1 MINGDLE
8 VTMNKIG
15 QVWEKCGFIL
25 RLSHTEDSEE
35 YFSQNFNP
43 LDIEVARLTGCKEVF
58 THDEVVN
65 FFKQCIESDDRY
77 DFLIISPDGRII
89 GESVINEID
98 WDARSANFRIGIFNS
113 NERGKGIGSW
123 AIKKTRDFAFEKL
136 KLHRL
141 ELDVF
146 SFNLNAEKA
155 YLAAGFKRE
164 GVLRDAIWNGKEFA
178 DDILMAILE
187 DEWKQ
192 IKNNE

>member
-1 MINGDLE
+1 
-8 VTMNKIG
+8 MNKIG

-25 RLSHTEDSEE
+25 RLSRTEDAEE

-43 LDIEVARLTGCKEVF
+43 LDVEVARLTGCKEVF

-146 SFNLNAEKA
+146 SFNLHAEKA

>member
-1 MINGDLE
+1 
-8 VTMNKIG
+8 MNKIN
-15 QVWEKCGFIL
+15 QTWTKDGFVL
-25 RLSHTEDSEE
+25 RLAQVEDAEA
-35 YFSQNFNP
+35 YFQQNFNP
-43 LDIEVARLTGCKEVF
+43 LDSEVARLTGCKEVF

-65 FFKQCIESDDRY
+65 FFMQCVDDNDRY
-77 DFLIISPDGRII
+77 DFLIINPDGRII

-98 WDARSANFRIGIFNS
+98 WKARSANFRIAIFQS
-113 NERGKGIGSW
+113 AERGRGIGSW
-123 AIKKTRDFAFEKL
+123 VIKATRDFAFEKL

-146 SFNLNAEKA
+146 SFNPSAEKA
-155 YLAAGFKRE
+155 YQSAGFKRE

-192 IKNNE
+192 IKVNS

>member
-1 MINGDLE
+1 MKKVEYTWTKDGY
-8 VTMNKIG
+8 T
-15 QVWEKCGFIL
+15 L
-25 RLSHTEDSEE
+25 RLAQASDSEE
-35 YFSQNFNP
+35 YYNQNFNP
-43 LDIEVARLTGCKEVF
+43 LDAEVARLTGCKSKF

-65 FFKQCIESDDRY
+65 FFLQCIESDDRY
-77 DFLIISPDGRII
+77 DFLIIAPDRRII

-98 WDARSANFRIGIFNS
+98 WEARSANFRICIFHS

-123 AIKKTRDFAFEKL
+123 AVKMTRDFAFEKL

-146 SFNLNAEKA
+146 SFNPRAEKA

-164 GVLRDAIWNGKEFA
+164 GVLRDAIRNGEEYA

-187 DEWKQ
+187 DEWRKIMS
-192 IKNNE
+192 IK